1 MYRSKNSSFLTGFI
15 DASKAT
21 GSLALD
27 QVNHRKPFG
36 ESNPREFLGTSGGF
50 SLTGSGVRQA
60 DDDDSRVTVKT
71 KH

>member
-36 ESNPREFLGTSGGF
+36 ESNLGTSGGF